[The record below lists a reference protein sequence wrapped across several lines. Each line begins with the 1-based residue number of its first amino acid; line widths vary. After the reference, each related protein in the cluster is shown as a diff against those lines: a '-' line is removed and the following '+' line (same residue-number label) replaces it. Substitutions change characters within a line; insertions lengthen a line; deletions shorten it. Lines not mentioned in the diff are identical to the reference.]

1 MKRKFFTLATLIL
14 TMTSCSDDQ
23 MLEAPNNTV
32 EPPMSRAIVG
42 MGNVSTSNPNLI
54 SDWENQEMITLNT
67 LNAALQGEKVTAP
80 WANGCMTELL
90 QDFRKDI
97 RKADGWKML
106 FHTFNKAGGDKN
118 LNYMF
123 FYNIFTGIIKVFYY
137 YEGDTGGSTLQWD
150 IHSDKFKDE
159 KNLEFE
165 HFSFFDNPDYLYPI
179 KEDAAEYGRIILNNA
194 TPGARPSKG
203 WNGFEFKLARY
214 ATDLTST
221 DITITPIDAV
231 ITDFN
236 FDGIE
241 QSNITGTVT
250 TVVNV
255 PKEYATAVA
264 NSSGSAAEHNL
275 DDFASNKLS
284 TVKILDA
291 AKIAVQIATG
301 NYIGAITSG
310 LKFFFGGSSA
320 SKTTYNTSDV
330 RLKSEGTIT
339 LKGVGK
345 TNIMSGMSP
354 VTFNLWDVMN
364 PSKTSK
370 TLPNYIVNASNEEQS
385 LAISAAVDNM
395 GYLGNWTLSSLP
407 KVYYDN
413 VSKFDIT
420 AIDKSDCTVEF
431 IGNAHLPDIT
441 RTSVDV
447 VFNPNIAQYITS
459 YSVSVDIMDIVRRAT
474 QKPKAVSVV
483 KTTEYANDLTSDN
496 RVSLG
501 KGVIMRSPAP
511 SAYIQFNRNNLI
523 YSDETKS
530 IYKPGGLTAYH
541 TCLGDLNS
549 SDDIDD
555 STQYYFQWNGIR
567 YSYNVAFVTVTMK
580 VKYLGNDLEFIEI
593 RPYDVNCL
601 MDPNVGSANRFHNPP
616 YMFVVNQ
623 PNFQLF

>member
-214 ATDLTST
+214 ATDLAST

-241 QSNITGTVT
+241 
-250 TVVNV
+250 
-255 PKEYATAVA
+255 
-264 NSSGSAAEHNL
+264 L
-275 DDFASNKLS
+275 
-284 TVKILDA
+284 
-291 AKIAVQIATG
+291 
-301 NYIGAITSG
+301 
-310 LKFFFGGSSA
+310 
-320 SKTTYNTSDV
+320 
-330 RLKSEGTIT
+330 RL
-339 LKGVGK
+339 
-345 TNIMSGMSP
+345 
-354 VTFNLWDVMN
+354 
-364 PSKTSK
+364 
-370 TLPNYIVNASNEEQS
+370 
-385 LAISAAVDNM
+385 
-395 GYLGNWTLSSLP
+395 
-407 KVYYDN
+407 
-413 VSKFDIT
+413 
-420 AIDKSDCTVEF
+420 
-431 IGNAHLPDIT
+431 
-441 RTSVDV
+441 
-447 VFNPNIAQYITS
+447 
-459 YSVSVDIMDIVRRAT
+459 
-474 QKPKAVSVV
+474 
-483 KTTEYANDLTSDN
+483 
-496 RVSLG
+496 
-501 KGVIMRSPAP
+501 
-511 SAYIQFNRNNLI
+511 
-523 YSDETKS
+523 
-530 IYKPGGLTAYH
+530 
-541 TCLGDLNS
+541 
-549 SDDIDD
+549 
-555 STQYYFQWNGIR
+555 
-567 YSYNVAFVTVTMK
+567 
-580 VKYLGNDLEFIEI
+580 
-593 RPYDVNCL
+593 
-601 MDPNVGSANRFHNPP
+601 
-616 YMFVVNQ
+616 
-623 PNFQLF
+623 